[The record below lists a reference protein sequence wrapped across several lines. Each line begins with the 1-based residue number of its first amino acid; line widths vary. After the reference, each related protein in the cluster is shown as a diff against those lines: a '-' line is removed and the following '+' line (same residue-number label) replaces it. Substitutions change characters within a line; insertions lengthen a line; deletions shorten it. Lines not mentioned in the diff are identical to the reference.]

1 MTRLLIILFIS
12 VSLGYARTRP
22 CSDAD
27 AQRAESEADMFRSWN
42 TLYHSYEL
50 YHQCDDG
57 AVSEGYSESVARIL
71 VDHWETLPQL
81 AQLAKKNPGFRHFIL
96 KHVDETLDVNDVRTI
111 SANAKTRC
119 PNALQVL
126 CEELRKQADA
136 P

>member
-1 MTRLLIILFIS
+1 MTRILIMLFMS
-12 VSLGYARTRP
+12 VSLSYAGTHP

-27 AQRAESEADMFRSWN
+27 AQRAESEADTFRSWD

-57 AVSEGYSESVARIL
+57 AIGEGYSESVARIL
-71 VDHWETLPQL
+71 VDQWETLPQL

-96 KHVDETLDVNDVRTI
+96 KHVDETLDVNDVKEI
-111 SANAKTRC
+111 SANTKTRC
-119 PNALQVL
+119 PNALHVL
-126 CEELRKQADA
+126 CEDLRKQAGA